1 MLANWFEY
9 ILSVRIVLNWPSAS
23 IVAILCASNLAAG
36 ADDQGIPVTDPLVLA
51 KCGTC
56 HLRDDRGRLQ
66 RISWSRA
73 TPEGWQNVLRRMIL
87 EQGVSVSSEE
97 ARAIVKN
104 LSNFHGLAPAEASLV
119 RYSPERRIQPEANIP
134 NDEIRAACAK
144 CHAFAWPLSWRRSGG
159 EWRQFVT
166 SHAARQKFPASEE
179 SVNRIS
185 TVLSQIAPLSTPEW
199 ESWRNRDSS
208 DLAGRWLVTAA
219 LPGWGKYWGEM
230 QVERTPSGDFTTRTI
245 LTSITDGAV
254 LVRTGRG
261 IFYGDYAWRGRSSGA
276 TPAGEVPG
284 DPSTEAREVM
294 SFSAVPTRAEGRWF
308 WGQYQEFGFDV
319 HWQRDSAGPALLALN
334 RSSLKAGSRA
344 NRVRFVGYNFPAQG
358 TPADLDLGPGVV
370 IRGIVSRT
378 PHELVAEVDV
388 ASDAPLG
395 KRSVVFHR
403 SMLPDALAIY
413 DRIDYVKVSPD
424 SAVASFSDSAHA
436 KGYLQFEPI
445 GYQRGPDGK
454 MHTADDLELGPIEA
468 TWSLQ
473 VFHAPEGSGA
483 ERVGTL
489 TAAGLFIPA
498 SESPNISFDVWVSAT
513 AKSEKSP
520 GGKALVGKSYMVVT
534 PPTYTFNGR
543 RYVRDLDRWIDDAP
557 VQPER

>member
-1 MLANWFEY
+1 
-9 ILSVRIVLNWPSAS
+9 LNWPSVS
-23 IVAILCASNLAAG
+23 IAAILCASNLAAV
-36 ADDQGIPVTDPLVLA
+36 ADDQGIPVTDPVVLA
-51 KCGTC
+51 KCGPC
-56 HLRDDRGRLQ
+56 HLRDDHGRLE

-73 TPEGWQNVLRRMIL
+73 TPEGWQDVLRRMIL
-87 EQGVSVSSEE
+87 EHGVSVSAVE

-104 LSNFHGLAPAEASLV
+104 LSNFHGLAPAEAAPV

-134 NDEIRAACAK
+134 NDEIRTACAK
-144 CHAFAWPLSWRRSGG
+144 CHAFALPLSWRRSGG

-179 SVNRIS
+179 SVNRLS

-208 DLAGRWLVTAA
+208 DLVGRWLVTAA
-219 LPGWGKYWGEM
+219 LPGLGKYWGEM
-230 QVERTPSGDFTTRTI
+230 QVERTPNGDFTTRTI
-245 LTSITDGAV
+245 LTSITDGSV

-261 IFYGDYAWRGRSSGA
+261 MFYGDYAWRGRSSGA
-276 TPAGEVPG
+276 SPAGGVPG
-284 DPSTEAREVM
+284 DPLTEAREVM
-294 SFSAVPTRAEGRWF
+294 SFSAVPTSAEGRWF

-319 HWQRDSAGPALLALN
+319 HWQRDSPGPALLSLN
-334 RSSLKAGSRA
+334 RSSLKAGSRG
-344 NRVRFVGYNFPAQG
+344 NRVRFVGYNFPVQG
-358 TPADLDLGPGVV
+358 TPADLDLGPGVE
-370 IRGIVSRT
+370 IRAIVSRT
-378 PHELVAEVDV
+378 PRELVAEVDV

-395 KRSVVFHR
+395 KRSVVFHG
-403 SMLPDALAIY
+403 SMLPGALAIY

-424 SAVASFSDSAHA
+424 SAVASFSDSAHP
-436 KGYLQFEPI
+436 KGYLQFESI
-445 GYQRGPDGK
+445 GYQRGPDKK
-454 MHTADDLELGPIEA
+454 MHTADDVELGPIEV

-473 VFHAPEGSGA
+473 VFHAPEGSGAA

-520 GGKALVGKSYMVVT
+520 GGKALVGKSYLVVT

-543 RYVRDLDRWIDDAP
+543 RYVRDLDRWIDDEP
-557 VQPER
+557 VQPGR